1 MNKNKRIVIL
11 IISFIVLIGLS
22 ALFFKIRDKK
32 KKNKVNKRI
41 TSSITTTTKN
51 EKKVDVNIEDVYN
64 KFVLD
69 NKLIENDSN
78 EVYDMESLKNDGCV
92 LAKFAS
98 SSEGEYAIGFISFD
112 NVENSSKFFKKKVN
126 YLKTD
131 DDSVKIYSKNIIQDR
146 KKDNYEVFEIIK
158 QTDGINAG
166 KVYQYVYE
174 LRMDNYYINIV
185 STNDRDITL
194 DMTKLKDELEVNLKI
209 KNN

>member
-1 MNKNKRIVIL
+1 MNKNKRIIIL

-22 ALFFKIRDKK
+22 ALFFKIMHKK
-32 KKNKVNKRI
+32 KNNKVNKRI

-112 NVENSSKFFKKKVN
+112 NVENSSKFFKKEVN

-158 QTDGINAG
+158 QTDGINTG

>member
-32 KKNKVNKRI
+32 KNNKVNKRI

-78 EVYDMESLKNDGCV
+78 EVYNMESLKNDGCV

>member
-1 MNKNKRIVIL
+1 MNKNKRIIIL

-32 KKNKVNKRI
+32 KNNKVNKRI

-112 NVENSSKFFKKKVN
+112 NVENSSKFFKKEVN

-158 QTDGINAG
+158 QIDGINTG

>member
-32 KKNKVNKRI
+32 KNNKVNKRI

-98 SSEGEYAIGFISFD
+98 SSEGEYAIGFISYD

>member
-32 KKNKVNKRI
+32 KNNKVNKRI

>member
-32 KKNKVNKRI
+32 KNNKINKRI

>member
-1 MNKNKRIVIL
+1 MNKNRRIVIL

-32 KKNKVNKRI
+32 KNNKVNKRI

-112 NVENSSKFFKKKVN
+112 NVENSSKFFKKEVN

>member
-32 KKNKVNKRI
+32 KNNKVNKRI

-112 NVENSSKFFKKKVN
+112 NVENSSKFFKKEVN

-194 DMTKLKDELEVNLKI
+194 DMTKLKDKLEVNLKI

>member
-32 KKNKVNKRI
+32 KNNKVNKRI

-112 NVENSSKFFKKKVN
+112 DVENSSKFFKKEVN

>member
-1 MNKNKRIVIL
+1 MNKNRRIVIL

-32 KKNKVNKRI
+32 KNSKVNKRI

>member
-1 MNKNKRIVIL
+1 MNKNRRIVIL

-32 KKNKVNKRI
+32 KNNKVNKRI

-112 NVENSSKFFKKKVN
+112 DVENSSKFFKKEVN

>member
-32 KKNKVNKRI
+32 KNNKVNKRI

-112 NVENSSKFFKKKVN
+112 NVENSSKFFKKEVN

>member
-32 KKNKVNKRI
+32 KNNKVNKRI

-78 EVYDMESLKNDGCV
+78 EVYNMESLKNDGCV

-112 NVENSSKFFKKKVN
+112 NVENSSKFFKKEVN

>member
-1 MNKNKRIVIL
+1 MNKNRRIVIL

-32 KKNKVNKRI
+32 KNSKVNKRI

-98 SSEGEYAIGFISFD
+98 SSEGDYAIGFISFD

>member
-1 MNKNKRIVIL
+1 MNKNRRIVIL

-32 KKNKVNKRI
+32 KNNKVNKRI